1 MVTLTLVLTL
11 TLGVV
16 GVAEDESDLSCMS
29 YSLGDVPIDAGNV
42 RRNCRHRPNSTL
54 NGLLTL
60 LTVITLFMAVGIG
73 IGHYI
78 GKTINMKQKS
88 IKLMLLKSRGCSW
101 AREQCFSVATTCE
114 CKQFKLIRLQQVE
127 F

>member
-1 MVTLTLVLTL
+1 MTLVPTLTFVSTLTLTFAVTLTLVLTL

-88 IKLMLLKSRGCSW
+88 IK
-101 AREQCFSVATTCE
+101 
-114 CKQFKLIRLQQVE
+114 
-127 F
+127 